1 MSSPADL
8 LVRAAAPADIAA
20 LVEFENLVFAIEP
33 HRITPRQ
40 WRELVRRAPG
50 LTTVAEAVEPRP
62 GVARFAGVLVLAARG
77 RTLRILSLGTHPDW
91 RRRGVA
97 ALLLRHAAAA
107 ARSAGLVRIRLEVRA
122 DNRAAIALYT
132 RHGYAIAGALPSYYG
147 VGEDG
152 VRMERTL
159 ENDVRME
166 RTVEN
171 ADKAPPARET

>member
-1 MSSPADL
+1 MSPRADL
-8 LVRAAAPADIAA
+8 RLRAATPADIPD
-20 LVEFENLVFAIEP
+20 LVVFENLVFATEP

-62 GVARFAGVLVLAARG
+62 GQSRLAGVLVLAARG

-91 RRRGVA
+91 RRQGVA
-97 ALLLRHAAAA
+97 ALLLERAAAA
-107 ARSAGLVRIRLEVRA
+107 AASAGLVRIRLEVRD
-122 DNRAAIALYT
+122 DNRAAIALYA
-132 RHGYAIAGALPSYYG
+132 RHGYVIAGALPSYYG

-159 ENDVRME
+159 AVAGAEAAPSPPDV
-166 RTVEN
+166 
-171 ADKAPPARET
+171 